1 MIRSLANVI
10 FKKVWAKLMVLKE
23 RQFKQDDNTKF
34 QKEMNQER
42 KLSDMT
48 LSATE
53 QIQHQVDK
61 SLEPKLEVLLAQ
73 KVRTSAL
80 KIKPPKKEKNYKF
93 SPHSSKTKEHFA
105 NRETRQREHSDD
117 SESILAKFARKQN
130 DGEELSYNTQFNL
143 ALFSELHLIL
153 F

>member
-1 MIRSLANVI
+1 MELINYQLFVDFIVPLFAKKQFDQYLIILMIRSLASVI

-23 RQFKQDDNTKF
+23 RQFKQEENTKL

-42 KLSDMT
+42 KLSEMA

-53 QIQHQVDK
+53 QIQLQVDK
-61 SLEPKLEVLLAQ
+61 SLEPKLEVLLAR

-80 KIKPPKKEKNYKF
+80 KIKPSKKEKNYKF

-105 NRETRQREHSDD
+105 NRET
-117 SESILAKFARKQN
+117 
-130 DGEELSYNTQFNL
+130 
-143 ALFSELHLIL
+143 
-153 F
+153 